1 MPRGDCPW
9 HHKACGCVRPCGWLP
24 LRRVHK
30 EGRKTMTRVRDAI
43 RTSVMT
49 DFPSVG
55 TGYRVE
61 FRMHGSGGGEFLG
74 EFGVAV
80 VVLRVSDGGGNP
92 TYLTV
97 MDMIADK
104 AVDAWNA
111 TLKLYQSTAVKLGDV
126 QVIGI
131 QNPNDIGSRGV
142 DTTGTNVLTPVPK
155 QAAAVISW
163 GTGQRGRRFRNR
175 CYVPGISIGA
185 QDAGVLDEPA
195 AQACNDFMTGMN
207 SIAGTVASFN
217 PPHERKT
224 IGTAL
229 AVWSRPQS
237 ESVGQQVN
245 RATGWA
251 VRAVM
256 GSQRRRVRAT

>member
-1 MPRGDCPW
+1 
-9 HHKACGCVRPCGWLP
+9 
-24 LRRVHK
+24 
-30 EGRKTMTRVRDAI
+30 MTRVHDAI
-43 RTSVMT
+43 RTTLVT

-55 TGYRVE
+55 DGFRVE
-61 FRMHGSGGGEFLG
+61 FRIHGSGSGGFIG
-74 EFGVAV
+74 EFGVP
-80 VVLRVSDGGGNP
+80 VLVTNISDGGGNP
-92 TYLTV
+92 QYPNI
-97 MDMIADK
+97 MDLIADK

-111 TLKLYQSTAVKLGDV
+111 TVKVYQSAAVKLADV

-131 QNPNDIGSRGV
+131 QNPNLIGSRGV
-142 DTTGTNVLTPVPK
+142 DTTGTNVLSPVPK

-175 CYVPGISIGA
+175 CYIPGIAIGA
-185 QDAGVLDEPA
+185 QDAGVLDEPTA
-195 AQACNDFMTGMN
+195 TALNNFMVGMN
-207 SIAGTVASFN
+207 SIAGTVTSPVF
-217 PPHERKT
+217 PHPSKT

-245 RATGWA
+245 RATGFA

-256 GSQRRRVRAT
+256 GTQRRRVRAT

>member
-1 MPRGDCPW
+1 
-9 HHKACGCVRPCGWLP
+9 
-24 LRRVHK
+24 
-30 EGRKTMTRVRDAI
+30 MT
-43 RTSVMT
+43 
-49 DFPSVG
+49 
-55 TGYRVE
+55 
-61 FRMHGSGGGEFLG
+61 
-74 EFGVAV
+74 
-80 VVLRVSDGGGNP
+80 DGGGNP
-92 TYLTV
+92 TYNTV

-111 TLKLYQSTAVKLGDV
+111 SLKVYQSAAVKLADI

-131 QNPNDIGSRGV
+131 QNPNNIGSRGV
-142 DTTGTNVLTPVPK
+142 DTTGTNVLSPVPK

-175 CYVPGISIGA
+175 CYVPGIAIGA
-185 QDAGVLDEPA
+185 QDAGVLDEPTA
-195 AQACNDFMTGMN
+195 EACNNFMVFMN
-207 SIAGTVASFN
+207 SIAGTVASPV
-217 PPHERKT
+217 PPHPRKT

-256 GSQRRRVRAT
+256 GTQRRRVRAT